1 MADFNLFLFIGIGV
15 ILGGVF
21 ILSCI
26 YVICKLCSEYMYP
39 HPLDKEK
46 DAECMTKF
54 NTDRKPEENS
64 CEYA

>member
-15 ILGGVF
+15 VLGGVF
-21 ILSCI
+21 TVSCI
-26 YVICKLCSEYMYP
+26 YVMCKVCSEYLYL

-46 DAECMTKF
+46 EAECATKF
-54 NTDRKPEENS
+54 HTARKPEEHV